1 MKITSFGEV
10 LWDDFPDGKVLGGAP
25 LNVAVR
31 LRALGAD
38 AAIISRRGD
47 DENGEEIIR
56 RIMEKNVS
64 TEWIQTD
71 GIHATGLVKVML
83 DSKNSASYEIVYP
96 CAWDCIQIEE
106 TALKRVAESDA
117 FIYGSLATRDEIS
130 RNTLNCL
137 LKEAKYKIFDVN
149 LRAPHYQ
156 TENLLALME
165 QSDFI
170 KLNDDELYELAE
182 KFGSPYSSL
191 EQNILFLAGLT
202 NTESICVT
210 LGNHGAVLYRY
221 GEMYHYS
228 GFRIAVADTVG
239 AGDSFLAGLVY
250 QLLKQTPP
258 QEALVFACALGAL
271 VAARHGATP
280 NISLQE
286 IESFMNPA

>member
-1 MKITSFGEV
+1 MKITGFGEV
-10 LWDDFPDGKVLGGAP
+10 LWDDFPGGKVLGGAP

-56 RIMEKNVS
+56 CIREKNVS
-64 TEWIQTD
+64 TEWIQVD
-71 GIHATGLVKVML
+71 DIQATGLVKVML
-83 DSKNSASYEIVYP
+83 DDKNSASYDIVYP
-96 CAWDCIQIEE
+96 CAWDRIQIEE
-106 TALKRVAESDA
+106 AAIERVAESDA
-117 FIYGSLATRDEIS
+117 FIYGSLAVRDEVS
-130 RNTLNCL
+130 LNTLDRL

-156 TENLLALME
+156 TERVLNLME

-182 KFGSPYSSL
+182 KLGSPYHSL

-228 GFRIAVADTVG
+228 GFRVKVADTVG
-239 AGDSFLAGLVY
+239 AGDSFLAGLVF
-250 QLLKQTPP
+250 QLLKQAPP
-258 QEALVFACALGAL
+258 QEALTFACALGAL
-271 VAARHGATP
+271 VAARLGATP
-280 NISLQE
+280 DIALQE
-286 IESFMNPA
+286 IESFINPA